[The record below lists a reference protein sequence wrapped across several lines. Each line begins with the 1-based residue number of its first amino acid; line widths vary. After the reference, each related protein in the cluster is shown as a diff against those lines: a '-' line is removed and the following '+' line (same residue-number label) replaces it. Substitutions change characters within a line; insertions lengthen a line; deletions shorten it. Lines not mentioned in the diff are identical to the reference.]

1 MFINKQIRLISLTI
15 LNFVFLSVTNA
26 NQAEKNSPVR
36 FDPVIKNIE
45 GWKIHID
52 PALLK
57 GKHSTDGLHAI
68 KMLTNH
74 LQRIS
79 ILVQGEALK
88 KLKTC
93 QIWLEH
99 SHPTLHAMQYHPSVG
114 WLKANGHDPRLQKKV
129 HVPQAKALT
138 SRGQLLK
145 HPAVILHELAH
156 AYHDQFLT
164 FEHPEIIAAY
174 NKARQKGDYNKVM
187 LYTGQ
192 SVKHYAMTNHK
203 EYFAEGTEAYF
214 YRNDFYPFVRAELK
228 KHDLD
233 LHKVLEKVWGS
244 AQK

>member
-1 MFINKQIRLISLTI
+1 M
-15 LNFVFLSVTNA
+15 LNIIFLSAAKA
-26 NQAEKNSPVR
+26 NQVDKKSAVR

>member
-1 MFINKQIRLISLTI
+1 MLKKQILIISVFI
-15 LNFVFLSVTNA
+15 LNIIFLSAAKA
-26 NQAEKNSPVR
+26 NQVDKKSAVR

-45 GWKIHID
+45 GWQIHID

-192 SVKHYAMTNHK
+192 NVKHYAMTNHK

-233 LHKVLEKVWGS
+233 LHKVLEKVWGP